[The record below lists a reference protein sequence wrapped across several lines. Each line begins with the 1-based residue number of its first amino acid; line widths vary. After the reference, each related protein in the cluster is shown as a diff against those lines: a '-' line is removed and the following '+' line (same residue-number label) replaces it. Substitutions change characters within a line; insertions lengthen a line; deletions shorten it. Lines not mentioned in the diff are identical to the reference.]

1 MQAACVAP
9 KYPVPITETLIFI
22 CAIVMQGHTNLSDM
36 NQNERELRGL
46 SVILPILNEERDLRE
61 SVLAILDQKYI
72 GEFEVILALGP
83 SSDRTNEI
91 ANELAAAD
99 SRIILVDNPTGRTA
113 NGLNAAIAKSKFPII
128 SRIDGHS
135 KISSTYLNDA
145 TELLNTTGAVNV
157 GGIMAAEGR
166 TKFEKVVATAM
177 RSLLGVGSSRFH
189 VGGVAGPA
197 DTVYLGTFRKSAL
210 IEVGGYDERFTRAQD
225 WELNF
230 RLRKNGGVIWFD
242 PALVVTYRPRST
254 LSDLAKQYFQY
265 GTWRRAVSR
274 SHKGSVNLRYLAPP
288 TALAINTLSIILG
301 LAVSPIF
308 FTPIAAYLGLIL
320 LGSLVVGRNLF
331 EKLTLPII
339 LVTMHM
345 VWGAGYLS
353 SPKGLMAEEE

>member
-1 MQAACVAP
+1 
-9 KYPVPITETLIFI
+9 
-22 CAIVMQGHTNLSDM
+22 MQGHTNLSDM

-61 SVLAILDQKYI
+61 SISAILDQKYI

-83 SSDRTNEI
+83 SRDRTTEI
-91 ANELAAAD
+91 ALELAAAD
-99 SRIILVDNPTGRTA
+99 SRIILVNNPTGRTA

-145 TELLNTTGAVNV
+145 TELLNKTGAVNV
-157 GGIMAAEGR
+157 GGIMAAEGK
-166 TKFEKVVATAM
+166 TKFEKAVATAM
-177 RSLLGVGSSRFH
+177 RSPLGVGSSRFH

-197 DTVYLGTFRKSAL
+197 DTVYLGTFKKSAL
-210 IEVGGYDERFTRAQD
+210 LEVGGYDERFTRAQD

-242 PALVVTYRPRST
+242 PSLVVTYRPRST
-254 LSDLAKQYFQY
+254 IKALAKQYFQY

-288 TALAINTLSIILG
+288 TALVINTISFVLG
-301 LAVSPIF
+301 LVISPAFLIPLA
-308 FTPIAAYLGLIL
+308 TYLIL
-320 LGSLVVGRNLF
+320 IFLGSLVIGRNIF
-331 EKLTLPII
+331 EKLLLPIV
-339 LVTMHM
+339 LMSMHM